1 MTLFGTTLGGQELFA
16 LISLLTLLVFWLFV
30 FQRQRNYVR
39 WFKQWEAGRRARR
52 PDGGDGDTAPPSGRP
67 RGPWG

>member
-16 LISLLTLLVFWLFV
+16 LISLLTVLVFWLFV

-39 WFKQWEAGRRARR
+39 WFRQWEAERRARR
-52 PDGGDGDTAPPSGRP
+52 PGGDDGDTTTSDRP